1 MEQPVNR
8 GGLVI
13 LLTFAVAYILA
24 LMPLYDGLRSFR
36 PEWVSLVLIYW
47 CMTIPHRVGV
57 FSGWMAGIILDVVYG
72 ALIGQYAL
80 ALAIIAFLSYKL
92 QNRLHLYPILQQS
105 LIIMLLIALSQMII
119 LWIKGLTGTAPH
131 TVSYWL
137 PSISSTIIWP
147 LVYAILSHIRRA
159 FGIV

>member
-13 LLTFAVAYILA
+13 LLTFAVAYVLA
-24 LMPLYDGLRSFR
+24 LLPLYDSLRPFR

-47 CMTIPHRVGV
+47 CMTIPHRIGV
-57 FSGWMAGIILDVVYG
+57 VSGWLAGIFLDVIYG

-80 ALAIIAFLSYKL
+80 ALAVVAFLSYKL
-92 QNRLHLYPILQQS
+92 QNRLHIYPILQQS
-105 LIIMLLIALSQMII
+105 LIILLLIALSQMII
-119 LWIKGLTGTAPH
+119 LWIKGVTGSAPH
-131 TVSYWL
+131 DVSYWL
-137 PSISSTIIWP
+137 PSLSSTLMWP
-147 LVYAILSHIRRA
+147 VIYAVLSHVRRA

>member
-8 GGLVI
+8 GGLII
-13 LLTFAVAYILA
+13 LLSFAVAYVLA
-24 LMPLYDGLRSFR
+24 LLPLYDNLRPFR

-57 FSGWMAGIILDVVYG
+57 FSGWMAGIFLDVIYG

-80 ALAIIAFLSYKL
+80 ALAIIAFLSYRL

-105 LIIMLLIALSQMII
+105 LIILLLVALSQMII
-119 LWIKGLTGTAPH
+119 LWIKGVTGSAPH
-131 TVSYWL
+131 DVSYWF
-137 PSISSTIIWP
+137 PSLSSTLMWP
-147 LVYAILSHIRRA
+147 LIYVVLSRVRRA

>member
-1 MEQPVNR
+1 MEQPINR

-13 LLTFAVAYILA
+13 ILTFAIAYVLA
-24 LMPLYDGLRSFR
+24 LMPMYEGVRSMR

-47 CMTIPHRVGV
+47 CMAIPHRVGV
-57 FSGWMAGIILDVVYG
+57 FSGWLAGIILDVVYG

-92 QNRLHLYPILQQS
+92 QNRLQMYPILQQS
-105 LIIMLLIALSQMII
+105 LIILLLIALSQMII
-119 LWIKGLTGTAPH
+119 LWIKGVTGSAPH
-131 TVSYWL
+131 TISYWL
-137 PSISSTIIWP
+137 PSLSSTLMWP
-147 LVYAILSHIRRA
+147 IVYATLSHVRRV